1 MAVGK
6 TAALGEIGSGT
17 LAILGCGK
25 SSDYYCQSQELLLTV
40 AGALGTAIL
49 LGLLSDSLNLPGV
62 AKRNDG
68 QNGWS
73 KAYRFVACVRYDLT
87 FTRFI
92 YVIHSLSTKVF
103 LYTGASKLR
112 TRSGKR
118 SRKWHPKHLHS

>member
-25 SSDYYCQSQELLLTV
+25 SSDYHCQSQELLLTV

-49 LGLLSDSLNLPGV
+49 LGLLSDSLDLPGV

-87 FTRFI
+87 FARFI
-92 YVIHSLSTKVF
+92 YVIHFSLN
-103 LYTGASKLR
+103 
-112 TRSGKR
+112 
-118 SRKWHPKHLHS
+118 

>member
-6 TAALGEIGSGT
+6 TTALGEIGSGT

-49 LGLLSDSLNLPGV
+49 LGLLSDSLDLPGV

-87 FTRFI
+87 FCE
-92 YVIHSLSTKVF
+92 IHLRYPFSLN
-103 LYTGASKLR
+103 
-112 TRSGKR
+112 
-118 SRKWHPKHLHS
+118 